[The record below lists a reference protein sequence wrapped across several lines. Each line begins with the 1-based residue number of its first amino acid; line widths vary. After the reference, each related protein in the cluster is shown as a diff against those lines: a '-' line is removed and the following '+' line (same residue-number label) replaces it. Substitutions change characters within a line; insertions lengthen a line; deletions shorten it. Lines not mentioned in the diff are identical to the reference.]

1 MLGKLFACIYQA
13 KCYKELLK
21 LQSQNIS
28 ANTVKWVKDTSQK
41 KDAWMAN
48 KHPKKCLTS
57 AVIREMQ
64 VKIIMKYYYTTT

>member
-1 MLGKLFACIYQA
+1 MLEKLFACIYQA

-41 KDAWMAN
+41 KDA
-48 KHPKKCLTS
+48 
-57 AVIREMQ
+57 
-64 VKIIMKYYYTTT
+64 